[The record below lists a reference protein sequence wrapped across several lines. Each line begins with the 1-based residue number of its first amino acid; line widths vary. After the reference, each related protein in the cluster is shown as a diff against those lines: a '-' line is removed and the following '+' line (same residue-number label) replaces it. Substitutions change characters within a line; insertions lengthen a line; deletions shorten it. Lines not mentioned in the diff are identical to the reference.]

1 VDSLRHG
8 APPTGHA
15 CIDPKLIVGMFKRL
29 SRLRLAEGGVVG
41 HARIRR
47 TLDEIKK
54 NGIKILL
61 VQEC

>member
-1 VDSLRHG
+1 
-8 APPTGHA
+8 
-15 CIDPKLIVGMFKRL
+15 MFKRL

-54 NGIKILL
+54 KTG
-61 VQEC
+61 